1 VRDSPERGTL
11 AVMVSGSGA
20 AFAEV
25 ALWLGRVGTTVEFI
39 GEKVGAA
46 QPLKLLNNLLSMTAF
61 RITGEAIVMGVKAGL
76 DPEVM
81 LRVINAGSGRNSA
94 TADKFPKAV
103 LTRTFEIDSLTSI
116 TAPRVVSI
124 LRWRGIVNE
133 HSICQ
138 AVPPAWWRAGSGS

>member
-1 VRDSPERGTL
+1 VRDSAERGTL